1 MSINAF
7 IPTIW
12 SNQILNRLRDILIY
26 QLICNTDYEGEI
38 VEAGDTVKI
47 NEIGPITI
55 RSYTRNSTSDI
66 TWEFLTDAQ
75 KELKIDQSPYF
86 AFAVDDLDK
95 AQARPNVLP
104 EAMNE
109 AAWGLSNNVD
119 EYIAAFHSQAGITT
133 DLGVTGTGINIKSTN
148 VLKYLSLIAARMDQA
163 NVPLDG
169 RWMVVPPWFHHKMI
183 LAKITKDIG
192 YSDQVLVRG
201 GFIGSFYG
209 FSIYWSN
216 NVVNPDFEDDAKI
229 MAGYRG
235 TITLAYQV
243 RKVEAVRPAKQ
254 FVDLIKGM
262 LLYGAKVVR
271 PASLACLT
279 ADYEAEAT

>member
-1 MSINAF
+1 MSIKAF

-26 QLICNTDYEGEI
+26 QSICNTDYEGEI
-38 VEAGDTVKI
+38 AQAGDTVKI

-55 RSYTRNSTSDI
+55 QSYTRNSTADI

-95 AQARPNVLP
+95 AQAKPNVLP

-109 AAWGLSNNVD
+109 AAWGLTNNVD
-119 EYIAAFHSQAGITT
+119 EYIAAFHGQAGITT
-133 DLGVTGTGINIKSTN
+133 GLGATGTGKDVTSGT
-148 VLKYLSLIAARMDQA
+148 VLNYISLVAARMDQA
-163 NVPLDG
+163 NVPMAG

-183 LAKITKDIG
+183 LAKVTKDIG
-192 YSDQVLVRG
+192 FTDQTLVRG
-201 GFIGSFYG
+201 GFIGNFYG
-209 FSIYWSN
+209 FNIFWSN
-216 NVVNPDFEDDAKI
+216 NVVNPDFEDNAKV

-235 TITLAYQV
+235 TISLAFQI

-254 FVDLIKGM
+254 FIDLIKGM

-279 ADYEAEAT
+279 ADYKA